1 MHGDAAI
8 VHLEYNHSDHRPLM
22 LDTEYYVV
30 PSSHQQIK
38 QDKFEAK
45 WLREDNFAEIV
56 KEQWEAAAGSAD
68 LIDVLTKLKTMHA
81 GLHAWDQ
88 RALRGPKKELRSS
101 QRELETVMRG
111 PINPENEQKKKEI
124 AELIE
129 KLLEQEEIRWNQR
142 SRANWLQ
149 NGDRNTSYFH
159 SFATARK
166 KRNCIKKK

>member
-45 WLREDNFAEIV
+45 WLREDTFAEIV

-88 RALRGPKKELRSS
+88 RVLRGPKNTL
-101 QRELETVMRG
+101 
-111 PINPENEQKKKEI
+111 
-124 AELIE
+124 
-129 KLLEQEEIRWNQR
+129 
-142 SRANWLQ
+142 
-149 NGDRNTSYFH
+149 DRPNVSW
-159 SFATARK
+159 
-166 KRNCIKKK
+166 KR